1 MSASKVPLITRVA
14 RSFGR
19 FEMRRSSSLST
30 QHPHLRTLFV
40 RGTKHCSASDGED
53 CSDDEFEALTAQRSF
68 YIDAVCGEE
77 DSPITDDGKL
87 AEWAEKEARSLGLI
101 KD

>member
-1 MSASKVPLITRVA
+1 MQTSQC
-14 RSFGR
+14 
-19 FEMRRSSSLST
+19 SSSK
-30 QHPHLRTLFV
+30 FAI
-40 RGTKHCSASDGED
+40 GGSASDAEG
-53 CSDDEFEALTAQRSF
+53 SDDEFEALTAQRSF

-77 DSPITDDGKL
+77 ESPITDDGKL